1 MLISHSASSII
12 FRRRSRRP
20 RSCLRLLRRQNEM
33 IPLSVPGFAVSFCH
47 VNHLYGTTR
56 QAPRLR

>member
-1 MLISHSASSII
+1 
-12 FRRRSRRP
+12 
-20 RSCLRLLRRQNEM
+20 M